1 MVPGLCDEAKIV
13 FFLNNFQMLIKGA
26 QIKDL
31 DSPIYDMMTN
41 TGLEKYLRAPSYN
54 NIFFLKMIILKPLW
68 LHKLERSHINAVCVV
83 LLFQKTVN
91 LKYI

>member
-1 MVPGLCDEAKIV
+1 
-13 FFLNNFQMLIKGA
+13 MLIKGA

-54 NIFFLKMIILKPLW
+54 NIFFSK
-68 LHKLERSHINAVCVV
+68 
-83 LLFQKTVN
+83 
-91 LKYI
+91 